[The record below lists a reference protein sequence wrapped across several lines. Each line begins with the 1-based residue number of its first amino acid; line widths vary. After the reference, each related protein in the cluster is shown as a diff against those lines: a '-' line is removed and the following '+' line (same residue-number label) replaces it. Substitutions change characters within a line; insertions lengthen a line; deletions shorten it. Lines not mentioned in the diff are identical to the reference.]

1 LKLELRAVMKYYKF
15 ATSSA
20 FYRPFVKGTRMNCM
34 KQLAVIGLALGV
46 AQAAYAH
53 GDDAG
58 AQPAN
63 AAPAASAQTP
73 VHFPAGATSREPVMA
88 VKRSSQLVKSAGGSA
103 QINTDAY
110 TTTTEYIYVTTIFA
124 YNLAGELVDMKSS
137 EIRTPR
143 N

>member
-1 LKLELRAVMKYYKF
+1 MKLELRAVMKYYKF

-20 FYRPFVKGTRMNCM
+20 FYRPFAKGTRMNRM
-34 KQLAVIGLALGV
+34 KQLAVIALVFGA
-46 AQAAYAH
+46 AQAACAH
-53 GDDAG
+53 ESGAG
-58 AQPAN
+58 TQ
-63 AAPAASAQTP
+63 AAPAASAQTAAQ
-73 VHFPAGATSREPVMA
+73 VPAGATSRELVVD
-88 VKRSSQLVKSAGGSA
+88 VKRTSQLVKSAGGSA

-110 TTTTEYIYVTTIFA
+110 STTTEYIYVTTIFA

>member
-1 LKLELRAVMKYYKF
+1 
-15 ATSSA
+15 
-20 FYRPFVKGTRMNCM
+20 MNRM
-34 KQLAVIGLALGV
+34 KQLAVIGLVFGA
-46 AQAAYAH
+46 AQAASAH
-53 GDDAG
+53 ESDAG
-58 AQPAN
+58 TQPAN
-63 AAPAASAQTP
+63 ATPATSGQTA
-73 VHFPAGATSREPVMA
+73 VHFPAGATSREPVMV

-110 TTTTEYIYVTTIFA
+110 STTTEYIYVTAIFA